1 MSRKLIRV
9 AIYARFSCDKQRDA
23 SIEDQLYECN
33 KYAERHG
40 YTVVM
45 QYCDYA
51 MSGRSD
57 DRPNFLRMIEDAKT
71 GMFEIILVWKMDRFA
86 RNIEEQYYYEH
97 VLRKNGGVT
106 FESVKEN
113 IAGTSI
119 EATSTKALNAL
130 FAEVRSRQSAEDT
143 MRGMLGKARKCQYLG
158 YPLYGYSHDGDK
170 ITLDPEKA
178 PIAKR
183 IHVDFLSGVAPKQI
197 LDWLLSIGVKTA
209 RGKDPGYGF
218 VVSML
223 KNVRYAGVYMWGVKK
238 DEAGNDVLDD
248 LGRPVPLVYIEDGMP
263 AIVSMSQ
270 KLSCIEK
277 LGFRR
282 RLKTNADYLLS
293 GKLICSKC
301 KEPMHGE
308 TAIGGSGIEYWRYSC
323 RGKRKACLGS
333 FNKETVEQGVVTG
346 VREMLRDTA
355 LVDYLIDRHIQFRDE
370 RQSKATIE
378 AVRKDIRA
386 VKKQR
391 DNLLSAVAE
400 GLDFN
405 HVKPKIAA
413 LDAQERALEK
423 RIEEL
428 KREQNSVSRE
438 ELRAFFSDMSKGA
451 LSDEQITLTFVSKVW
466 LYESTA
472 VAVMNFDSCESTQ
485 YEIEL
490 ALKKHERPD
499 QQAVRETS
507 EWCPR
512 RDSNA
517 RHPL

>member
-1 MSRKLIRV
+1 MSRKIIRV

-33 KYAERHG
+33 MYAERHG

-51 MSGRSD
+51 MTGRSD

-71 GMFEIILVWKMDRFA
+71 GAFEIILVWKMDRFA

-97 VLRKNGGVT
+97 VLRMTSGVT
-106 FESVKEN
+106 FESTKEN

-119 EATSTKALNAL
+119 EATSNKALNAL
-130 FAEVRSRQSAEDT
+130 FAELRSRQGAEDT
-143 MRGMLGKARKCQYLG
+143 IRGMLGKARRCEYLG
-158 YPLYGYSHDGDK
+158 YPLYGYSHEGDK

-183 IHVDFLSGVAPKQI
+183 IHVDFLAGVAPKQI
-197 LDWLLSIGVKTA
+197 LDWLLSVGVKTA

-218 VVSML
+218 VVGML
-223 KNVRYAGVYMWGVKK
+223 KNLRYAGVYIWGVEK
-238 DEAGNDVLDD
+238 DEDGNDVLDD
-248 LGRPVPLVYIEDGMP
+248 LGRPVPLVYVEGGMP

-270 KLSCIEK
+270 KLACIEK

-308 TAIGGSGIEYWRYSC
+308 TATGGSGIEYWRYSC

-333 FNKETVEQGVVTG
+333 FGKENVERSVVSG
-346 VREMLRDTA
+346 VRDMLRDA
-355 LVDYLIDRHIQFRDE
+355 VLVDYLIDRHIQFRDE
-370 RQSKATIE
+370 RRSKTTIE
-378 AVRKDIRA
+378 AVRKEIRA
-386 VKKQR
+386 VRRQR

-405 HVKPKIAA
+405 HAKPKIAS
-413 LDAQERALEK
+413 LDAQERGLEK
-423 RIEEL
+423 RMEEL
-428 KREQNSVSRE
+428 RREQNSISRD
-438 ELRAFFSDMSKGA
+438 ELRSFFADMSKGA
-451 LSDEQITLTFVSKVW
+451 LSDEQITLAFVSKVW
-466 LYESTA
+466 LYEDTA
-472 VAVMNFDSCESTQ
+472 VAVMNFDSCDSTQ
-485 YEIEL
+485 YEIEM
-490 ALKKHERPD
+490 ALKEHERPD
-499 QQAVRETS
+499 KQAVRETS
-507 EWCPR
+507 KWCPR